1 MVVCD
6 ICKKP
11 TRNSNVTIDTYI
23 PAEYIE
29 EYNKPVHSVPL
40 HISFDVCPICIN
52 KILKENGMTQL
63 FYKTEEKENAN
74 G

>member
-11 TRNSNVTIDTYI
+11 TKNSKISIDTYTI
-23 PAEYIE
+23 KERIAE
-29 EYNKPVHSVPL
+29 HTSVYSIPL
-40 HISFDVCPICIN
+40 HFSFDICPRCIN
-52 KILKENGMTQL
+52 KILKENGMNPL
-63 FYKTEEKENAN
+63 FEELEEKENAN